1 MTIKTKMQGGTKMTT
16 NIQWENDMDTAL
28 RRAKSEAKP
37 VFLDFFNPG

>member
-1 MTIKTKMQGGTKMTT
+1 MAGK
-16 NIQWENDMDTAL
+16 IQWEKDMDTAL